1 MIAVS
6 NFLGDS
12 AGLLGL
18 FFHFTFYWVFLLCL
32 GESLICLKYVESK
45 FTIYCKSGYFINF
58 FGKEVFYEEILLHT
72 FHVSLVCR
80 VRPLAIVPRLL
91 GYRVQSV
98 RTRNIYSLHDK
109 IYSFVTRFK
118 LVNSKRPDLWRY
130 VVTWIHS
137 YIYDIRSVDVDG

>member
-1 MIAVS
+1 MS
-6 NFLGDS
+6 F
-12 AGLLGL
+12 
-18 FFHFTFYWVFLLCL
+18 
-32 GESLICLKYVESK
+32 
-45 FTIYCKSGYFINF
+45 
-58 FGKEVFYEEILLHT
+58 
-72 FHVSLVCR
+72 VCR

-118 LVNSKRPDLWRY
+118 LVNSKRPDLWKY
-130 VVTWIHS
+130 VVTWIHG